1 MVGML
6 NSGEAAAVGGDN
18 LFGCFPPAGGLC
30 PELGVSS
37 DEKDAHRKR
46 GSHREFNSGERMLAG
61 GGCVVG
67 RLFSGEAAVV
77 GGDDLLEG
85 FPPAEVLL
93 TGGV

>member
-1 MVGML
+1 VVGRL

-18 LFGCFPPAGGLC
+18 LLGCFPPAGGLC

-37 DEKDAHRKR
+37 DEKDAHRRR

-77 GGDDLLEG
+77 GGDLHFESS
-85 FPPAEVLL
+85 PPAELSL
-93 TGGV
+93 I